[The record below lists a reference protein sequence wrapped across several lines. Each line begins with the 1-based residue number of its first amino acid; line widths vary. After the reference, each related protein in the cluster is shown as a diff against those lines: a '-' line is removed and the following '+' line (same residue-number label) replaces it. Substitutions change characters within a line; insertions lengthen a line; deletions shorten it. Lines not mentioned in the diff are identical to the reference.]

1 MWRAARDFVVHDHA
15 VAVLVVLLAVG
26 AAVPVDTPS
35 SLLACVPIYGI
46 AAYRSRGGAALAV
59 AALGAS
65 VLVHELAYGGASGPV
80 LSQTVSTTAIAAA
93 AAALGVATAERRR
106 SRERERVMLAEQ
118 ALTEERLRIA
128 RELHDAVGH
137 DVSLMIVQAQ
147 ALGATAGDDAVRA
160 ATDAIAA
167 LGRHTMGEM
176 SRTLRLL
183 RHDGAEHA
191 PQPGLAAL
199 DGVLDAARRAGV
211 AVNLTV
217 EGTPRPL
224 APALDASA
232 FRIVQEAVTNA
243 VRHAGGAPARVT
255 LRYGRD
261 ELELV
266 IADEG
271 DGRAGDGADDDA
283 RGGGH
288 GLIGMRERAALF
300 GGTLSAGR
308 PDGTGFEVRAAL
320 PYAQDA
326 RGGGRGGR
334 GGAAASP

>member
-1 MWRAARDFVVHDHA
+1 MWRTARDFVVREHP
-15 VAVLVVLLAVG
+15 VAVLVALLAVG
-26 AAVPVDTPS
+26 AAVPVDTPA
-35 SLLACVPIYGI
+35 SLLALVPIYGI
-46 AAYRSRGGAALAV
+46 AAYRSRRGAAVAV
-59 AALGAS
+59 LALGAS

-80 LSQTVSTTAIAAA
+80 MSQTVSNTAIAAA

-106 SRERERVMLAEQ
+106 SRERERVLLAEQ
-118 ALTEERLRIA
+118 TLTDERLRIA

-147 ALGATAGDDAVRA
+147 ALGATAGDAAVKA

-176 SRTLRLL
+176 SRTLKLL

-199 DGVLDAARRAGV
+199 DEVLDAARVAGV
-211 AVNLTV
+211 SVALTL

-224 APALDASA
+224 EPALDASA
-232 FRIVQEAVTNA
+232 LRIVQEAVTNV
-243 VRHAGGAPARVT
+243 VRHAGGAPARVIV
-255 LRYGRD
+255 RYRAA

-271 DGRAGDGADDDA
+271 TGNGAADGG
-283 RGGGH
+283 GGGH

-308 PDGTGFEVRAAL
+308 ADGGGFEVRARL
-320 PYAQDA
+320 PYPD
-326 RGGGRGGR
+326 
-334 GGAAASP
+334 GAATP